1 MIDNTAQ
8 PTEKPDAG
16 AHRATPLFGWLS
28 LSWLLLCVL
37 VGSAM
42 YAFLA
47 ASGQGWTHPILS
59 DVQTRACQLMSCAP
73 LPTPRSEQWQAL
85 TLAQHGPQL
94 QGQLTALNANAAQAP
109 RLRLELQDPAGIM
122 RVRELTPADYRVQR
136 QGDALLV
143 NIDLASDMT
152 YKTLSWQT
160 IPDPAPEKLEL
171 AKHP

>member
-73 LPTPRSEQWQAL
+73 LPPPRSEQC
-85 TLAQHGPQL
+85 PQL